1 MKTISVINSEQVSD
15 AVCSLYRRINTE
27 LRPDVLELLRAA
39 MGREDS
45 ELARDLLG
53 VLLENEQAARTE
65 GVPLCQDTGMAVAF
79 VRLGAGAVIEGGTL
93 QEAIDEGVRRA
104 AAAQPLRA
112 SLLSDPLERRNTG
125 DNTPALVHL
134 EQVAGE
140 GLEIALM
147 AKGGGAENMSRVWML
162 APGQGRQGVIE
173 AVVETVR
180 RAGANPCPPIIVG
193 VGLGGNFERAALLA
207 KRSLLRDL
215 REPNPVPSLA
225 ALETELLERVNAL
238 GIGPQGFGGRTTALA
253 VLVEQAPCHIT
264 SLPVGVNIECHSHRH
279 GTVTLRGTRRTLAGG

>member
-1 MKTISVINSEQVSD
+1 MRTVTIISAADVSD
-15 AVCSLYRRINTE
+15 AVGALYQRINTE

-39 MGREDS
+39 TEREDS
-45 ELARDLLG
+45 DLARDLLR

-79 VRLGAGAVIEGGTL
+79 VRMGARAVIEGGTL

-104 AAAQPLRA
+104 AATQPVRA
-112 SLLSDPLERRNTG
+112 SLVSDPLQRRNTG
-125 DNTPALVHL
+125 DNTPSVVHL

-147 AKGGGAENMSRVWML
+147 AKGGGAENMSRVCML

-207 KRSLLRDL
+207 KRALLRDL
-215 REPNPVPSLA
+215 REPNPEPALA
-225 ALETELLERVNAL
+225 VLEAELLDRINAL

-253 VLVEQAPCHIT
+253 VLIEQAPCHIA
-264 SLPVGVNIECHSHRH
+264 SLPVGINIECHSHRH
-279 GTVTLRGTRRTLAGG
+279 GTVIVRGKRRSLAGG

>member
-1 MKTISVINSEQVSD
+1 MRTVTIISAADVSD
-15 AVCSLYRRINTE
+15 AVGALYQRINTE

-39 MGREDS
+39 TEREDS
-45 ELARDLLG
+45 DLARDLLR

-79 VRLGAGAVIEGGTL
+79 VRMGARAVIEGGTL

-104 AAAQPLRA
+104 AATQPVRA
-112 SLLSDPLERRNTG
+112 SLVSDPLQRRNTG
-125 DNTPALVHL
+125 DNTPSVVHL

-147 AKGGGAENMSRVWML
+147 AKGGGAENMSRVCML

-207 KRSLLRDL
+207 KRALLRDL
-215 REPNPVPSLA
+215 REPNPEPALA
-225 ALETELLERVNAL
+225 VLEAELLDRINAL

-253 VLVEQAPCHIT
+253 VLIEQAPCHIA
-264 SLPVGVNIECHSHRH
+264 SLPVGINIECHSHRH
-279 GTVTLRGTRRTLAGG
+279 GAVIVRGKRRSLAGG

>member
-1 MKTISVINSEQVSD
+1 MRTVSIISAADVSE
-15 AVCSLYRRINTE
+15 AVAALYQRINTE

-39 MGREDS
+39 MEREDS

-79 VRLGAGAVIEGGTL
+79 VRMGARAVIEGGTL

-112 SLLSDPLERRNTG
+112 SLVSDPLERRNTG
-125 DNTPALVHL
+125 DNTPSVVHL

-147 AKGGGAENMSRVWML
+147 AKGGGAENMSRVCML

-207 KRSLLRDL
+207 KRALLRDL
-215 REPNPVPSLA
+215 REPNAEPALRRARSRA
-225 ALETELLERVNAL
+225 ARTRQRAGHRPAGLRRAHDGAGRARSSRPRVTSPACRSASTSSAT
-238 GIGPQGFGGRTTALA
+238 RTATA
-253 VLVEQAPCHIT
+253 
-264 SLPVGVNIECHSHRH
+264 R
-279 GTVTLRGTRRTLAGG
+279 